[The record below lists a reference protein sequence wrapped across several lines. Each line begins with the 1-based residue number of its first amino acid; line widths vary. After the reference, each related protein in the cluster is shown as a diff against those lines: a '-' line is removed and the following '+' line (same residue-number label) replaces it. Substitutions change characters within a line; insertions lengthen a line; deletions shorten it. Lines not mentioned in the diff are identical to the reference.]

1 MLLKIYL
8 DQKLSLSLCPGNNWG
23 VLPLGP
29 SSLHKQELVI
39 SVQQHFVSP
48 LAVSPAAWTNILPSE
63 SPYFP
68 LLA

>member
-1 MLLKIYL
+1 MKLRIFLDASKIYL

-39 SVQQHFVSP
+39 SVQ
-48 LAVSPAAWTNILPSE
+48 
-63 SPYFP
+63 
-68 LLA
+68 